1 MIRQNRDRNKL
12 ASYYETFSKEK
23 RIDPNVHPWIAASWQ
38 ESEAAGIKINRFS
51 EAPGL
56 NEVELATLQAHHRT
70 AIEYMQDF
78 SNEIK
83 DFLQEYDLC
92 LLLLDSSCTVLKN
105 FSSPYNRLLPRR
117 IEGKIL
123 STENVGTF
131 SASIAAK
138 YKSIFWMFGPE
149 IWLKEYHDCDS
160 GAAPIYMNSKMS
172 YIVTILTRDYEK
184 LPQDAVISLLMSIKT
199 AMEIHLKQKIF
210 LQAQKAI
217 LDAAPFAVYHIMPN
231 GDVAYANRLGMNRLS
246 SIGALHENAEKLPNL
261 NEVVFNYKHT
271 PIYNGFKGVPCT
283 NHEVTWATSINT
295 YEDITTVVPIR
306 DEADDTVN
314 SVVTVTMPIEDLR
327 MLVAHAAGY
336 TAKYS
341 LDTIVGTSS
350 ACTAMKERAMRAAKK
365 DNHILLQGESGTG
378 KQRLAHGIHMASS
391 RAAGPLI
398 YLNCNDLTPELLEQD
413 LFGLKTSEDLS
424 HTGKLELASGGTL
437 LLDEVE
443 KMPFQVVEKLAKA
456 LKERKI
462 CRIGED
468 LERNI
473 NVRIIAAA
481 DGNLRR
487 LCEKGLFAPEIFE
500 IISKNIIHLP
510 SLRSRREDIPILI
523 TSILNDLSEQHKMKK
538 RSLSEAAIR
547 ILTEYDWPGNIKQL
561 QSVIENAFFSTQNDV
576 IEASDI
582 NLIGNIKPDN
592 KWKEDRDIFIRAWQ
606 SAGGNVS
613 RLANLLGVSR
623 VTLYRYM
630 HKYGIE
636 K

>member
-56 NEVELATLQAHHRT
+56 NEVELAILQAHHRT

-117 IEGKIL
+117 IEGRIL